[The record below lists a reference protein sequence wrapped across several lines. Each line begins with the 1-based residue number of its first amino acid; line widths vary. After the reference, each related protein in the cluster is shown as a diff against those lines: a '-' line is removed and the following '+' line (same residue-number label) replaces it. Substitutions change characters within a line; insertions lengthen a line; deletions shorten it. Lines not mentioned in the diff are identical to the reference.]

1 MRDNTKDALHR
12 NRELMR
18 KMGLLAEPPKED
30 DGSMYDPLVELV
42 NSDSYLEKVESKLHE
57 VAFAQ
62 VGLELAM
69 DETGDENELLIL
81 SGLHELSDAAVEAC
95 IAEYRKAYAKV
106 DPDSHLY
113 IDELI
118 KEILNEAQ
126 EDALADREKL
136 KPKKPP
142 LSNE

>member
-1 MRDNTKDALHR
+1 MRGKAKDALHR
-12 NRELMR
+12 NRELLR
-18 KMGLLAEPPKED
+18 KIGLLGDPPKED
-30 DGSMYDPLVELV
+30 DGSMYDPLVELA

-57 VAFAQ
+57 AAFVQ

-69 DETGDENELLIL
+69 DEMDDENELLIL
-81 SGLHELSDAAVEAC
+81 SGLHELSDVAVEAC

-142 LSNE
+142 SHE